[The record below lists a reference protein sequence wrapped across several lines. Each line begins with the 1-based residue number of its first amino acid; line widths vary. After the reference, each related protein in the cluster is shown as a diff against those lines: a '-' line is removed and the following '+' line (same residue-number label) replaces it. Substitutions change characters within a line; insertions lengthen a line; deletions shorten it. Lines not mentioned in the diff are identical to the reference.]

1 MGTSDV
7 SPTLEMEDSIYEVGY
22 LWGSMGKMQK
32 GKVRASKGSED
43 QRSWDGYTAHM
54 TQPAV
59 PLPPQPYFLHRDEDR
74 GCSFINF
81 KDTAVRCQRNY
92 ERDRSGGRSDDGW
105 EAPRV
110 EILRGLIAAKIGIV
124 DSQFCI
130 KLTTSQKASQTIVS
144 SFIDTD
150 EATLTHSPTSV
161 FPHTK
166 HYRHHQM
173 RTHSS
178 LTQAII
184 PQLIL
189 RKLQI
194 RRRYT
199 MNDSN
204 NDISTC

>member
-1 MGTSDV
+1 MVTL
-7 SPTLEMEDSIYEVGY
+7 PTWRNLLFHSRLNLI
-22 LWGSMGKMQK
+22 SCIATKI
-32 GKVRASKGSED
+32 
-43 QRSWDGYTAHM
+43 
-54 TQPAV
+54 AV
-59 PLPPQPYFLHRDEDR
+59 ALLSTLSTLQCVVLHHH
-74 GCSFINF
+74 
-81 KDTAVRCQRNY
+81 QRNC